1 MMCGKNKL
9 LVKILVLFIACLTL
23 LLFKDF
29 ESSINRSVEEIYSLI
44 AGEDMPDTNIVII
57 HVSAEDIERVGPWPI
72 KRSYYALLINSLT
85 KLDVKTI
92 GIEVFLSSRLVTQTI
107 YDKLLQNE
115 IEKSGRVVLS
125 SLAGG
130 IIKQDN
136 NFYTDSLSYPSPK
149 LLNKSFSTGHLNYLI
164 EDGIVVPFEVINQG
178 ITEEAF
184 STKLSSV
191 EHPAKSILV
200 NFHSSWKQ
208 FRNYSLIE
216 YFDLVNNENS
226 LLKSLKDKIVIIG
239 ISDPQFASTI
249 KTNFDEQ
256 LPGIALHAFSLDNL
270 LNSRWLVNDYY
281 LFSAIILG
289 LLVLLFIYF
298 LQRIKFRHFF
308 AYLITLSIFA
318 VITFTCFSYLNL
330 KIAHAFFILPFFLI
344 ALADLGY
351 YFLDKKHLLKG
362 ALDESE
368 ILKSLLVKKENE
380 LARMQQELDV
390 SEDDGSV
397 QIIDKIKK
405 LKLDI
410 EKLKEDEEDRTIN
423 EITKIKKAENFF
435 GIVYSSEVMAKTVD
449 IIQKAAPADTTILI
463 IGESGTGK
471 ELAAR
476 AIHLLSSRKNKNFV
490 AVNCGALSE
499 NLLESELF
507 GHVRGAFTGASSDKA
522 GRFETADKGTILLDE
537 IGETSENFQVKMLRV
552 LQSGEIEK
560 VGSSTPHRVDVRV
573 VAATNKELETEVAER
588 KFREDLYYRLN
599 VFRIDLPPLR
609 ERKEDIELLAAH
621 FLAQESNEISLSWAV
636 SKALV
641 DCDWKGNVRE
651 LESVIK
657 RAVIFAKSDKRDLIR
672 LSDLPKEIV
681 KGSKYNVEDLVLES
695 LREKKFS
702 HSSISETAKE
712 LGNVNRSMISENFR
726 GMVFKTLCE
735 NNFEIERSASIIAST
750 DNEIVLNKVRSK
762 IETFVMN
769 IKQDITDESSIE
781 FSKVKLSFKSKY
793 KNLPAKFH
801 PYLDEIIKAN
811 LG

>member
-1 MMCGKNKL
+1 MHGKSKL
-9 LVKILVLFIACLTL
+9 ILKIFLILIACLFL
-23 LLFKDF
+23 LLFKDVGRG
-29 ESSINRSVEEIYSLI
+29 INRSVEEIYSLVS
-44 AGEDMPDTNIVII
+44 GEDKPDTNIVIVHI
-57 HVSAEDIERVGPWPI
+57 SAEDIERVGPWPI

-85 KLDVKTI
+85 KLDVKKI
-92 GIEVFLSSRLVTQTI
+92 GIEVFLSSRMVIQTI

-130 IIKQDN
+130 IIKQDD

-149 LLNKSFSTGHLNYLI
+149 LLNESFSTGHLNYI
-164 EDGIVVPFEVINQG
+164 FKDGVVIPFEVINQG
-178 ITEEAF
+178 IMEEAF
-184 STKLSSV
+184 SVKLS
-191 EHPAKSILV
+191 ETGQTQKSILV
-200 NFHSSWKQ
+200 NFHSSWKR

-216 YFDLVNNENS
+216 YFDLINNNS
-226 LLKSLKDKIVIIG
+226 AQLKSLKGKIVIIG

-249 KTNFDEQ
+249 ETNFDEQ

-270 LNSRWLVNDYY
+270 LNTKWMITKYY
-281 LFSAIILG
+281 LPSAIILV
-289 LLVLLFIYF
+289 LLILLFIF
-298 LQRIKFRHFF
+298 ILPRIRFQQISIYLATLFIFVVITYSFF
-308 AYLITLSIFA
+308 AF
-318 VITFTCFSYLNL
+318 LNF

-344 ALADLGY
+344 AVADLGY
-351 YFLDKKHLLKG
+351 YFLEKKYLLKG

-368 ILKSLLVKKENE
+368 ILKSLLVKKKNE
-380 LARMQQELDV
+380 LTKMQNALDV
-390 SEDDGSV
+390 SEDEGAV

-405 LKLDI
+405 LKSGI
-410 EKLKEDEEDRTIN
+410 EKLRENEEDRTRS
-423 EITKIKKAENFF
+423 EITEIKKAENFF
-435 GIVYSSEVMAKTVD
+435 GIVFSSEVMTKTVD
-449 IIQKAAPADTTILI
+449 LIKKAAPTDTTVLI

-476 AIHLLSSRKNKNFV
+476 AIHLLSSRKDKNFIT
-490 AVNCGALSE
+490 VNCGALSE

-507 GHVRGAFTGASSDKA
+507 GHVRGAFTGASADKA
-522 GRFETADKGTILLDE
+522 GRFETADKGTIFLDE

-573 VAATNKELETEVAER
+573 VAATNKELETAIAER

-609 ERKEDIELLAAH
+609 ERKEDIELLTAH
-621 FLAQESNEISLSWAV
+621 FLANEADGISLSKAV
-636 SKALV
+636 SKSLI

-657 RAVIFAKSDKRDLIR
+657 RAVIFAKSDKRNLIR

-681 KGSKYNVEDLVLES
+681 KDSEYNFEDLVLES

-702 HSSISETAKE
+702 HSSISETARE
-712 LGNVNRSMISENFR
+712 LGNVNRTMIAENFR
-726 GMVFKTLCE
+726 GIVFKTLCE
-735 NNFEIERSASIIAST
+735 NNFEIEMAASIIAST
-750 DNEIVLNKVRSK
+750 DNEIMVSKVQSK
-762 IETFVMN
+762 IETFITN
-769 IKQDITDESSIE
+769 IQLDIASESAKD
-781 FSKVKLSFKSKY
+781 FSQVKLSFKSKY

-801 PYLDEIIKAN
+801 PYLDQIIKAN
-811 LG
+811 LS

>member
-1 MMCGKNKL
+1 MHGKNKL
-9 LVKILVLFIACLTL
+9 LVKILLIFIACLFL
-23 LLFKDF
+23 LLFNNF
-29 ESSINRSVEEIYSLI
+29 ESSITRSVEEIYSLV
-44 AGEDMPDTNIVII
+44 AGEDKPDTNIVII

-85 KLDVKTI
+85 KLDVKKI
-92 GIEVFLSSRLVTQTI
+92 GVEVFLSSRLVTQTI

-115 IEKSGRVVLS
+115 IEKSGRVILS

-130 IIKQDN
+130 IVKQDN

-149 LLNKSFSTGHLNYLI
+149 LLNESFSTGHLNYII
-164 EDGIVVPFEVINQG
+164 EDGVVIPFEVINQG

-184 STKLSSV
+184 STKLSSIKR
-191 EHPAKSILV
+191 PIKSILV

-216 YFDLVNNENS
+216 YFDLVNNQS
-226 LLKSLKDKIVIIG
+226 DLLKSLKNKIIIIG

-249 KTNFDEQ
+249 KTSFDEQ
-256 LPGIALHAFSLDNL
+256 LPGIALHAFTLDNL
-270 LNSRWLVNDYY
+270 LNSRWLVTNYY
-281 LFSAIILG
+281 ILSAISMI
-289 LLVLLFIYF
+289 LLVLLSIYI
-298 LQRIKFRHFF
+298 LQYIKLQQV
-308 AYLITLSIFA
+308 YICLITFSIF
-318 VITFTCFSYLNL
+318 VIITFTCFSYFNL

-362 ALDESE
+362 TLDESE
-368 ILKSLLVKKENE
+368 ILKALLVKKKNE
-380 LARMQQELDV
+380 LAQMQQELDG

-405 LKLDI
+405 LKSDI
-410 EKLKEDEEDRTIN
+410 EKLKEDEEDRTKS
-423 EITKIKKAENFF
+423 EITEIKKVENFF
-435 GIVYSSEVMAKTVD
+435 GIVFSSDVMAKTVD
-449 IIQKAAPADTTILI
+449 IIKKAAPADTTILI

-476 AIHLLSSRKNKNFV
+476 AIHLLSNRKDKNFV

-507 GHVRGAFTGASSDKA
+507 GHVRGAFTGASVDKA
-522 GRFETADKGTILLDE
+522 GKFETADKGTILLDE

-560 VGSSTPHRVDVRV
+560 VGSSTAHRVDVRV
-573 VAATNKELETEVAER
+573 VAATNKELETAMAER

-609 ERKEDIELLAAH
+609 ERKEDIELLATH
-621 FLAQESNEISLSWAV
+621 FLANEAEGIRLSRAV

-657 RAVIFAKSDKRDLIR
+657 RAIIFAKSDKRNLIK

-681 KGSKYNVEDLVLES
+681 KGSKYNFEDLVLES
-695 LREKKFS
+695 LREKNFS

-712 LGNVNRSMISENFR
+712 LGNVNRTMISENFR
-726 GMVFKTLCE
+726 GIVFKTLCE
-735 NNFEIERSASIIAST
+735 NNIEIERSASIIAST
-750 DNEIVLNKVRSK
+750 DNEIVLNKVRGK
-762 IETFVMN
+762 IETFVTN
-769 IKQDITDESSIE
+769 IKQDIMNESIKD

-793 KNLPAKFH
+793 KNLPVKFH
-801 PYLDEIIKAN
+801 SYLDEIIKAN
-811 LG
+811 LD